1 MEENANFL
9 HLSGVLTDNPVYGH
23 EVFGE
28 KFYYATL
35 SVPRLS
41 GAEDLLPITV
51 SERLMDGEPLTIG
64 SKLALDGQLRSYN
77 KVIEGA
83 GRLLITGFAQH
94 LVDPD
99 SDENPNQVQLTGAL
113 CKLPSYR
120 TTPFGREIADLMLAV
135 NRAYGKSDYI
145 PCITWGRTA
154 RFASHLKVGDKVTLL
169 GRFQSRAYQKQLP
182 DGTVIGKT
190 AYEVSVGRLTMA
202 EQPATAEH
210 EEHEDQ
216 PEQAMRPMQP
226 MQRTGY
232 IIHPAETHVVETLV
246 QPSTP
251 VQVNPFSTPTT

>member
-1 MEENANFL
+1 MMMEDTGNYL
-9 HLSGVLTDNPVYGH
+9 RLTGVLTEAPVYGH

-41 GAEDLLPITV
+41 GTEDLLPITL
-51 SERLMDGEPLTIG
+51 SERLTAGMTLDVGTPLSIE
-64 SKLALDGQLRSYN
+64 GQLRSYN

-94 LVDPD
+94 LMPLDD
-99 SDENPNQVQLTGAL
+99 GENPNQVMLTGAL

-154 RFASHLKVGDKVTLL
+154 RFASHLKVGDKVQLL
-169 GRFQSRAYQKQLP
+169 GRFQSRAYQKQLA
-182 DGTVIGKT
+182 DGTVMNKM

-202 EQPATAEH
+202 AEQPVREPSMYTTVRPDYVDEVVTEIAGASH
-210 EEHEDQ
+210 Q
-216 PEQAMRPMQP
+216 PIQ
-226 MQRTGY
+226 
-232 IIHPAETHVVETLV
+232 
-246 QPSTP
+246 
-251 VQVNPFSTPTT
+251 

>member
-1 MEENANFL
+1 MEENGNFL

-28 KFYYATL
+28 RFYYATL

-51 SERLMDGEPLTIG
+51 SERLMDDTPLTIG

-154 RFASHLKVGDKVTLL
+154 RFASHLKVGDRIQLL
-169 GRFQSRAYQKQLP
+169 GRFQSRAYQKQLA
-182 DGTVIGKT
+182 DGSVMNKM
-190 AYEVSVGRLTMA
+190 AYEVSVGRLSVA
-202 EQPATAEH
+202 HEAAQPGYAYR
-210 EEHEDQ
+210 D
-216 PEQAMRPMQP
+216 MRPEE
-226 MQRTGY
+226 R
-232 IIHPAETHVVETLV
+232 V
-246 QPSTP
+246 TP
-251 VQVNPFSTPTT
+251 DGMHILSNPQ

>member
-1 MEENANFL
+1 MMEETWNYL
-9 HLSGVLTDNPVYGH
+9 RLSGILIDAPVYGH

-41 GAEDLLPITV
+41 GAEDLLPITL
-51 SERLMDGEPLTIG
+51 SERLMEGIRLDVGSPLAIE
-64 SKLALDGQLRSYN
+64 GQLRSYN
-77 KVIEGA
+77 KVIDGV
-83 GRLLITGFAQH
+83 GRLLITGFAQR
-94 LVDPD
+94 LLDPE

-169 GRFQSRAYQKQLP
+169 GRFQSRNYQKQLP
-182 DGTVIGKT
+182 DGAVINKT
-190 AYEVSVGRLTMA
+190 AYEVSVGRLSMA
-202 EQPATAEH
+202 ETIQQPAPFVIRHEHAEDLLH
-210 EEHEDQ
+210 ND
-216 PEQAMRPMQP
+216 MQTS
-226 MQRTGY
+226 MQT
-232 IIHPAETHVVETLV
+232 
-246 QPSTP
+246 Q
-251 VQVNPFSTPTT
+251 

>member
-1 MEENANFL
+1 MDENGNFL
-9 HLSGVLTDNPVYGH
+9 HLSGVLTDTPVYGH

-51 SERLMDGEPLTIG
+51 SERLMDETPLVVG
-64 SKLALDGQLRSYN
+64 SRLALDGQLRSYN
-77 KVIEGA
+77 KVIEGS
-83 GRLLITGFAQH
+83 GRLLITGFAQR

-113 CKLPSYR
+113 CKPPSYR

-169 GRFQSRAYQKQLP
+169 GRFQSRAYQKQLS
-182 DGTVIGKT
+182 DGTVVNKM
-190 AYEVSVGRLTMA
+190 AYEVSVGRLTLA
-202 EQPATAEH
+202 DAQTQPS
-210 EEHEDQ
+210 
-216 PEQAMRPMQP
+216 PFL
-226 MQRTGY
+226 
-232 IIHPAETHVVETLV
+232 IHPDEVHTVETLV
-246 QPSTP
+246 QPSQP
-251 VQVNPFSTPTT
+251 VQVNPFTTPTT